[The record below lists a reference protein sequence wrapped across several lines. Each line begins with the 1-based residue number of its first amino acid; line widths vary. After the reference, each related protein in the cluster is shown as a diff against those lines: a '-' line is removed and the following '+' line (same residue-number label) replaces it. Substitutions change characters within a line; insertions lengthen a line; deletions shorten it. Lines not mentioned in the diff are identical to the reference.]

1 MKSIKRLQMDQPFAA
16 VSKQQGVEILTHI
29 RLSTIAQMSRKM
41 TKIGQRWSK
50 GIIYI
55 YIYIYGYYF
64 LTSNILQNHLFPQWG
79 TSAWLQMAAMCK
91 GIKSPRRLCLH
102 RLNGSNGGIGIRCQ
116 PWVWKLCDWDF
127 QCLHCW
133 LLNIPGSMI

>member
-55 YIYIYGYYF
+55 YIYIYIYIWIYIYIYIYIWILF
-64 LTSNILQNHLFPQWG
+64 LDLQHPPKSSVPPVGHLR
-79 TSAWLQMAAMCK
+79 MAAN
-91 GIKSPRRLCLH
+91 GRDVQRRQVTATLVPTPLE
-102 RLNGSNGGIGIRCQ
+102 
-116 PWVWKLCDWDF
+116 WK
-127 QCLHCW
+127 QRRYRYQM
-133 LLNIPGSMI
+133 PAMGMEAM

>member
-55 YIYIYGYYF
+55 YIYIWILF
-64 LTSNILQNHLFPQWG
+64 LDLQHPPKSSVPPVGHLR
-79 TSAWLQMAAMCK
+79 MAANGRDVQRHQVAATLVPTPLEWK
-91 GIKSPRRLCLH
+91 QRRY
-102 RLNGSNGGIGIRCQ
+102 RYQMPVMG
-116 PWVWKLCDWDF
+116 
-127 QCLHCW
+127 
-133 LLNIPGSMI
+133 MEAM